1 MKQYLSIFSF
11 ICVLFLLT
19 GCGHNI
25 VNVDR
30 GIGLDIRVP
39 LPFSGENI
47 VALKVGQ
54 IDSTSLILRGNA
66 EFKTDS
72 STTGSLSTES
82 SSGGN
87 GNNNPNSSGTSGK
100 LGTSGGI
107 GQNISFSTKLQLNE
121 GYLCEVLKDPNVPN
135 EAKIALVNY
144 LIQQPQNNKKK

>member
-1 MKQYLSIFSF
+1 MKKLIFMFVF
-11 ICVLFLLT
+11 IGTLMVLT

-30 GIGLDIRVP
+30 GIGIDMRVP

-47 VALKVGQ
+47 VALKIGQ

-72 STTGSLSTES
+72 STTGSLSTETLTGTNKK
-82 SSGGN
+82 SGN
-87 GNNNPNSSGTSGK
+87 SGK

-107 GQNISFSTKLQLNE
+107 GQNIKFTTKLQLNE
-121 GYLCEVLKDPNVPN
+121 VYLCDVLKDQNVPQ

-144 LIQQPQNNKKK
+144 LIQSSQSNKK

>member
-1 MKQYLSIFSF
+1 MKYYLSIFSF

-30 GIGLDIRVP
+30 GVGVDIRVP

-47 VALKVGQ
+47 VALKIGQ

-72 STTGSLSTES
+72 STTGSLSTETLTGTDKK
-82 SSGGN
+82 SGN
-87 GNNNPNSSGTSGK
+87 SGK

-107 GQNISFSTKLQLNE
+107 GQNINFTTKLQLNE
-121 GYLCEVLKDPNVPN
+121 GYLCEVLKDPNVPQ

-144 LIQQPQNNKKK
+144 LIQSSQSNKK

>member
-1 MKQYLSIFSF
+1 MKNYLFNCTIV
-11 ICVLFLLT
+11 CMLLVLT

-47 VALKVGQ
+47 IALKIGQ

-72 STTGSLSTES
+72 STSGSLNTEI
-82 SSGGN
+82 GTGN
-87 GNNNPNSSGTSGK
+87 TGTNNKSNNTSK

-107 GQNISFSTKLQLNE
+107 GQNIIFNTKPQLNE
-121 GYLCEVLKDPNVPN
+121 GYLSDVLKDPNVPQ
-135 EAKIALVNY
+135 EIKTSLVNY
-144 LIQQPQNNKKK
+144 LIQQSQTNKK

>member
-1 MKQYLSIFSF
+1 MKKSISLFSLMFVLCLLS
-11 ICVLFLLT
+11 

-47 VALKVGQ
+47 VALKIGQ

-72 STTGSLSTES
+72 STTGSFNTETGTGTNTGDKS
-82 SSGGN
+82 
-87 GNNNPNSSGTSGK
+87 NNTGK

-107 GQNISFSTKLQLNE
+107 GQNISFTTKLQLNE

-144 LIQQPQNNKKK
+144 LIQSQTNKK

>member
-1 MKQYLSIFSF
+1 MKYYLYIFSF

-19 GCGHNI
+19 SCGHNI

-47 VALKVGQ
+47 VALKIGQ

-72 STTGSLSTES
+72 STTGSLNTEM
-82 SSGGN
+82 GTGN
-87 GNNNPNSSGTSGK
+87 TGTNNKSNNTSK

-107 GQNISFSTKLQLNE
+107 GQNISFSTKPQLNE
-121 GYLCEVLKDPNVPN
+121 GYLRDVLADPNVSN
-135 EAKIALVNY
+135 ETKAALVNY
-144 LIQQPQNNKKK
+144 LIQQPQSNKK

>member
-1 MKQYLSIFSF
+1 MKKLIFTFVF
-11 ICVLFLLT
+11 IGTLMVLT

-47 VALKVGQ
+47 VALKIGQ

-72 STTGSLSTES
+72 STTGSFNTETGTGTNTNDKS
-82 SSGGN
+82 
-87 GNNNPNSSGTSGK
+87 NNTNTGK

-107 GQNISFSTKLQLNE
+107 GQNISFTTKLQLNE

-135 EAKIALVNY
+135 EAKIALVNH
-144 LIQQPQNNKKK
+144 LIQSQTNKK

>member
-1 MKQYLSIFSF
+1 MKKLIFTFVF
-11 ICVLFLLT
+11 IGTLMVLT

-47 VALKVGQ
+47 VALKIGQ

-87 GNNNPNSSGTSGK
+87 SNNPNSSGTSGK

-144 LIQQPQNNKKK
+144 LIQSQTNKK

>member
-1 MKQYLSIFSF
+1 MKKYISLFSLMF
-11 ICVLFLLT
+11 VLCLLT

-30 GIGLDIRVP
+30 GIGIDLRLPI
-39 LPFSGENI
+39 PFSGENI
-47 VALKVGQ
+47 VVLKIGQ

-72 STTGSLSTES
+72 STTGSINTETSTGTET
-82 SSGGN
+82 GDKLGN
-87 GNNNPNSSGTSGK
+87 SGK

-107 GQNISFSTKLQLNE
+107 GQNITFTTKPQLNE

-135 EAKIALVNY
+135 EAKVALVNY
-144 LIQQPQNNKKK
+144 LIQQQQPNKK

>member
-1 MKQYLSIFSF
+1 MKKYISLFSLMF
-11 ICVLFLLT
+11 VLCLLT

-30 GIGLDIRVP
+30 GVGVDIRVP

-47 VALKVGQ
+47 VALKIGQ

-72 STTGSLSTES
+72 STTGSLSTETLTGTDKK
-82 SSGGN
+82 SGN
-87 GNNNPNSSGTSGK
+87 SGK

-107 GQNISFSTKLQLNE
+107 GQNIKFTTKLQLNE
-121 GYLCEVLKDPNVPN
+121 GYLCDVLKDPNVPQ

-144 LIQQPQNNKKK
+144 LIQSSQSNKK